1 VFWKQGGW
9 ECDADGKEHKC
20 MQTYCGKSESRK
32 AENYLEDI
40 CVDDRILW
48 RVTLNTERESLEWI
62 GLALE
67 KDKWFAVVKM
77 VLNYWFQ

>member
-1 VFWKQGGW
+1 
-9 ECDADGKEHKC
+9 
-20 MQTYCGKSESRK
+20 MQTYYGKSESRK

-48 RVTLNTERESLEWI
+48 RVTLNTEREGLEWI
-62 GLALE
+62 VLALE
-67 KDKWFAVVKM
+67 KNKWFAVVKM